1 VAHPERHRP
10 SIDVRR
16 IGDNGLVVSIK
27 PPAHPLNLEP
37 GNLDLLMVV
46 SVDKTMLLP
55 QAGPSHARSVPAGG
69 GAALPTPLDVLR
81 RTLRAVVDH
90 LTPDDRL
97 GLCCGAAAGAAAQ
110 QGPARLQF
118 MNRGHK
124 AWARQ
129 AVDDMAPAHDDIER
143 LIGGFRPA
151 FDQAPRV
158 RPVRAVFFF
167 TNRSFRNRSV
177 GCLSGFGDE
186 LTRTA
191 TQKRR

>member
-1 VAHPERHRP
+1 
-10 SIDVRR
+10 
-16 IGDNGLVVSIK
+16 
-27 PPAHPLNLEP
+27 
-37 GNLDLLMVV
+37 
-46 SVDKTMLLP
+46 
-55 QAGPSHARSVPAGG
+55 
-69 GAALPTPLDVLR
+69 
-81 RTLRAVVDH
+81 
-90 LTPDDRL
+90 
-97 GLCCGAAAGAAAQ
+97 
-110 QGPARLQF
+110 

-129 AVDDMAPAHDDIER
+129 AVDDVALRGDDDIER

-177 GCLSGFGDE
+177 GCLSTELGME

-191 TQKRR
+191 TRRRR

>member
-1 VAHPERHRP
+1 VAHPERHKP

-16 IGDNGLVVSIK
+16 IGDNVLVVSIK
-27 PPAHPLNLEP
+27 PPARPLNLEP
-37 GNLDLLMVV
+37 GNLDLLIVV

-55 QAGPSHARSVPAGG
+55 EPPHARGVLAGG
-69 GAALPTPLDVLR
+69 GEALPTPLDVLR

-97 GLCCGAAAGAAAQ
+97 GLCCGAAAGGGAP

-129 AVDDMAPAHDDIER
+129 AVDDVAPARDDIEQ

-177 GCLSGFGDE
+177 GCLSGAG
-186 LTRTA
+186 RS
-191 TQKRR
+191 